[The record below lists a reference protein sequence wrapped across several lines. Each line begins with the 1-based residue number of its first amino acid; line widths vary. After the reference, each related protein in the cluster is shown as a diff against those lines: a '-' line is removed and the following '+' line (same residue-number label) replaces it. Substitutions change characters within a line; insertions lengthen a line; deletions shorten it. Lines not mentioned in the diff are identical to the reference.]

1 MLSLLPH
8 YVSLSMHTCDWKTL
22 ALILFMVG
30 TNIEGFMAFYRR
42 HFPNATVLPKMHF
55 MEAHVANWLEK
66 WNVGLGFMGEQGA
79 ESIHASFN
87 NIERS
92 YLNMPNKVERLF
104 RIVQEHHLRTDPD
117 LQSVVPKIKKR
128 KKAN

>member
-1 MLSLLPH
+1 
-8 YVSLSMHTCDWKTL
+8 
-22 ALILFMVG
+22 MVG
-30 TNIEGFMAFYRR
+30 TNIEGFMAFYRW

-55 MEAHVANWLEK
+55 MEARVANWLEK

-79 ESIHASFN
+79 ESIHAFFN
-87 NIERS
+87 DIERS